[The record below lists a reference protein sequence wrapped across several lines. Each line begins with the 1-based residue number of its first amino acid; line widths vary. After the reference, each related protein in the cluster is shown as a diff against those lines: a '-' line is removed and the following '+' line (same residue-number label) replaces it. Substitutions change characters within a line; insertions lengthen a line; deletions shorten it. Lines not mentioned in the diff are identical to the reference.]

1 MGFLGKIRIRTYFHG
16 SNMSFMWFGRR
27 GIRRGRKGELGGSF
41 YRILV
46 QNFCYEMT
54 L

>member
-1 MGFLGKIRIRTYFHG
+1 MGVR
-16 SNMSFMWFGRR
+16 M
-27 GIRRGRKGELGGSF
+27 IRRGRKGELRGSF

-46 QNFCYEMT
+46 QSFCYEMT